1 MLALKFRKN
10 SFIGFSNIWKWISVH
25 WFHAF
30 IVLFPKYP
38 KLWWGW
44 RISKRYLLLNKLQI
58 TNDSSSQFNILRSTL
73 AYHQGLC
80 ENGVQD
86 YGLEDFLMDIQLAI
100 CEKVIQLLATAK
112 DSTPQKYQALLTKFF
127 GEEKADDFLKIFERG
142 CIVQPVLILTSLYV
156 KNKDNFLLVK

>member
-1 MLALKFRKN
+1 MDFQTYGSGLVSIDFMHLLYFSQNIQSYDEVEELARGILYYITK
-10 SFIGFSNIWKWISVH
+10 
-25 WFHAF
+25 
-30 IVLFPKYP
+30 
-38 KLWWGW
+38 
-44 RISKRYLLLNKLQI
+44 I
-58 TNDSSSQFNILRSTL
+58 TNDSISQFNILRSTL

-156 KNKDNFLLVK
+156 RDKDNFLLVK

>member
-1 MLALKFRKN
+1 MTLIKSISGIRGTLE
-10 SFIGFSNIWKWISVH
+10 NIPGESLSDYDI
-25 WFHAF
+25 
-30 IVLFPKYP
+30 
-38 KLWWGW
+38 
-44 RISKRYLLLNKLQI
+44 N
-58 TNDSSSQFNILRSTL
+58 QFTL
-73 AYHQGLC
+73 AYHQELC

-112 DSTPQKYQALLTKFF
+112 DSAPQKYQALLTKFF

-156 KNKDNFLLVK
+156 KDKDNFLLVK

>member
-1 MLALKFRKN
+1 MDFQTYGSGLVSIDFMHLLYFSQNIQSYDEVEELARGILYYITK
-10 SFIGFSNIWKWISVH
+10 
-25 WFHAF
+25 
-30 IVLFPKYP
+30 
-38 KLWWGW
+38 
-44 RISKRYLLLNKLQI
+44 I
-58 TNDSSSQFNILRSTL
+58 TNDSISQFNILRSTL

-156 KNKDNFLLVK
+156 KDKDNFLLVK